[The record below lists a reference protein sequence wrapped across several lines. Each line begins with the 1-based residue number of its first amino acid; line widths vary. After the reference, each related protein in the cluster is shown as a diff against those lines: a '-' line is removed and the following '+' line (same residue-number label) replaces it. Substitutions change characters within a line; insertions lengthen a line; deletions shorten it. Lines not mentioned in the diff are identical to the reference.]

1 MDLVKE
7 IDNQITTLEQS
18 AEALQKIAVFMRK
31 VFLQGEL
38 PEETPV
44 DETAPEITLADV
56 RKVLTE
62 LSRAGYTDAV
72 RKLIVSRGVS
82 ALSEV
87 PKSEYAAILK
97 EAEAITDA
105 A

>member
-31 VFLQGEL
+31 VFLKGEL
-38 PEETPV
+38 PEETPAA
-44 DETAPEITLADV
+44 DAEPEITLADV

-72 RKLIVSRGVS
+72 RQLIVSRGFS

-87 PKSEYAAILK
+87 PKSEYAALLK
-97 EAEAITDA
+97 EAGEITNA